1 MAIKLRVGQAA
12 PDFSAPDQ
20 HGNIRTLAEFHDE
33 WLLLYFYPKDNTPG
47 CTTEACQLRDNY
59 EALSAQMQ
67 VVGVSAGSIESHAK
81 FALKHEL
88 PFTLLA
94 DYDKTILKAYG
105 VGGIPLAKR
114 TSFLISPEGIIAKV
128 YEKVKPV
135 EHATQLLAEFENVVE
150 TIYQSMDHS
159 AA

>member
-1 MAIKLRVGQAA
+1 VKTKLHSGQAA
-12 PDFSAPDQ
+12 PDFAALDQ
-20 HGNIRTLAEFHDE
+20 HGNRRSLGEFQDE

-67 VVGVSAGSIESHAK
+67 VVGVSAGSVESHTK
-81 FALKHEL
+81 FATKHNL

-94 DYDKTILKAYG
+94 DHDKRITKAYG

-114 TSFLISPEGIIAKV
+114 TSFLISPEGTIVKV
-128 YEKVKPV
+128 YEKVKPAL
-135 EHATQLLAEFENVVE
+135 HAQELLNDFENVVE
-150 TIYQSMDHS
+150 TIYKSM
-159 AA
+159 